1 MSKLLIF
8 LLFTVVVNY
17 ERYERDGIPDYDVL
31 FMDKLMGSDVLQLN
45 VKEGEEFYISIFYSS
60 SCKIR
65 LLNYNEITDALVY
78 FGKNGEEF
86 KYSDPSHGWYLSP
99 ICISYYRFKA
109 IKPSYNK
116 ITLKFKSVD
125 RDKDETY
132 KKTKLREFDLF
143 IKLNILPKNNT
154 S

>member
-17 ERYERDGIPDYDVL
+17 ETDGIPTYFIW

-45 VKEGEEFYISIFYSS
+45 VKEGEEFYISIPLSTSY
-60 SCKIR
+60 KIC

-86 KYSDPSHGWYLSP
+86 KYDEPVGSYLYHRLYT
-99 ICISYYRFKA
+99 SYYRFKA

-116 ITLKFKSVD
+116 ITLKFKVD
-125 RDKDETY
+125 RGNETY
-132 KKTKLREFDLF
+132 KKTKLRELDWI

>member
-17 ERYERDGIPDYDVL
+17 EEDDIPDYDTL
-31 FMDKLMGSDVLQLN
+31 FMDKLMGSDVRQLN
-45 VKEGEEFYISIFYSS
+45 VKEGEEFYISIPSSRFY
-60 SCKIR
+60 KIR

-99 ICISYYRFKA
+99 ICISFYRFKA

-116 ITLKFKSVD
+116 ITLKFKLVA

-132 KKTKLREFDLF
+132 KKTKLKDLDLF

>member
-17 ERYERDGIPDYDVL
+17 EEDGIPDYDTL
-31 FMDKLMGSDVLQLN
+31 FMDKLTGNVLQLN
-45 VKEGEEFYISIFYSS
+45 VKEGEEFYISILRSAFYNT
-60 SCKIR
+60 I

-86 KYSDPSHGWYLSP
+86 KHHQPTPSYLYHYVVT
-99 ICISYYRFKA
+99 SYFRFKA

-132 KKTKLREFDLF
+132 KKTKLRDFDLF

>member
-17 ERYERDGIPDYDVL
+17 EEDSIPDYDTL
-31 FMDKLMGSDVLQLN
+31 FMDKLMGSDVRQLN
-45 VKEGEEFYISIFYSS
+45 VKEGEEFYISIPSS
-60 SCKIR
+60 RYYKIR

-99 ICISYYRFKA
+99 ICISFYRFKA

-116 ITLKFKSVD
+116 ITLKFKLVA

-132 KKTKLREFDLF
+132 KKTKLKDLDLF

>member
-8 LLFTVVVNY
+8 LLFTVVVNQEY
-17 ERYERDGIPDYDVL
+17 EKDGIPDYIVL

-45 VKEGEEFYISIFYSS
+45 VKEGEEFYISIPLSS
-60 SCKIR
+60 SYKIR

-86 KYSDPSHGWYLSP
+86 EYHEPKIGYFSTGIGYSYF
-99 ICISYYRFKA
+99 RFKA

-116 ITLKFKSVD
+116 ITLKFKLVD
-125 RDKDETY
+125 RYNETY
-132 KKTKLREFDLF
+132 KKTKLRDLDWF

>member
-17 ERYERDGIPDYDVL
+17 EEDGIPYYDTL
-31 FMDKLMGSDVLQLN
+31 FMDKLMGSDVRQLN
-45 VKEGEEFYISIFYSS
+45 VKEGEEFYISIPSS
-60 SCKIR
+60 RLYKIR

-86 KYSDPSHGWYLSP
+86 KYYDPSQGWYLSP
-99 ICISYYRFKA
+99 ICISSYRFKA

-116 ITLKFKSVD
+116 ITLKFKLVA

>member
-17 ERYERDGIPDYDVL
+17 EEDGIPDYDTL
-31 FMDKLMGSDVLQLN
+31 FMDKLMGSDVRQLN
-45 VKEGEEFYISIFYSS
+45 VKEGEEFYISIPSS
-60 SCKIR
+60 RYYKIR

-116 ITLKFKSVD
+116 ITLKFKLVD
-125 RDKDETY
+125 RYNDETY
-132 KKTKLREFDLF
+132 KKTKLKELDLF

>member
-17 ERYERDGIPDYDVL
+17 EEDGIPDYDTL
-31 FMDKLMGSDVLQLN
+31 FMDKLMGSDVRQLN
-45 VKEGEEFYISIFYSS
+45 VKEGEEFYISIPLSTSY
-60 SCKIR
+60 KIR

-116 ITLKFKSVD
+116 ITLKFKLVD
-125 RDKDETY
+125 RDNDETY
-132 KKTKLREFDLF
+132 KKTKLKDLDLF

>member
-17 ERYERDGIPDYDVL
+17 EEDGIPDYDTL
-31 FMDKLMGSDVLQLN
+31 FMDKLMGSDVRQLN

-86 KYSDPSHGWYLSP
+86 EYYEPKQGYFSSG
-99 ICISYYRFKA
+99 IGFSYFRFKA

-125 RDKDETY
+125 RDNDETY
-132 KKTKLREFDLF
+132 KKTKSRELDLF

>member
-17 ERYERDGIPDYDVL
+17 EEDGIPNYFIL
-31 FMDKLMGSDVLQLN
+31 SMDKLMGSDVRQLN
-45 VKEGEEFYISIFYSS
+45 VKEGEEFYISIPSS
-60 SCKIR
+60 RLYKIR

-86 KYSDPSHGWYLSP
+86 EYEEPKIGHFSTGIGYSYF
-99 ICISYYRFKA
+99 RFKA

-116 ITLKFKSVD
+116 ITLKFKLVD
-125 RDKDETY
+125 RYNETY
-132 KKTKLREFDLF
+132 KKTKLRDLDWF

>member
-17 ERYERDGIPDYDVL
+17 EEDGIPDYDTL
-31 FMDKLMGSDVLQLN
+31 FMDKLMGSDVRQLN

-116 ITLKFKSVD
+116 ITLKFKLVA

-132 KKTKLREFDLF
+132 KKTKLKDLDLF

>member
-17 ERYERDGIPDYDVL
+17 EEDGIPNYFIL
-31 FMDKLMGSDVLQLN
+31 SMDKLMGSDVRQLN

-86 KYSDPSHGWYLSP
+86 EYYEPKIGYFSTGIGYSYF
-99 ICISYYRFKA
+99 RFKA

>member
-17 ERYERDGIPDYDVL
+17 EEDGIPNYFIL
-31 FMDKLMGSDVLQLN
+31 SMDKLMGSDVRQLN
-45 VKEGEEFYISIFYSS
+45 VKEGEEFYISIPSS
-60 SCKIR
+60 RLYKIR

-86 KYSDPSHGWYLSP
+86 EYYEPKIGYFSTGIGYSYF
-99 ICISYYRFKA
+99 RFKA

-116 ITLKFKSVD
+116 ITLKFKLVD
-125 RDKDETY
+125 RYNDETY
-132 KKTKLREFDLF
+132 KKTKLKELDMF

>member
-17 ERYERDGIPDYDVL
+17 EKDGIPDYSMLV
-31 FMDKLMGSDVLQLN
+31 MDKLMGSDVRQLN
-45 VKEGEEFYISIFYSS
+45 VKEGEEFYISIPSS
-60 SCKIR
+60 RSYKIR

-86 KYSDPSHGWYLSP
+86 KYYDPSHGWFLSP
-99 ICISYYRFKA
+99 IGFSYFRFKA

-116 ITLKFKSVD
+116 ITLKFKLVD
-125 RDKDETY
+125 RDNDETY
-132 KKTKLREFDLF
+132 KKTKLKDLDLF

>member
-17 ERYERDGIPDYDVL
+17 EEDGIPYYDTL
-31 FMDKLMGSDVLQLN
+31 FMDKLMGSDVRQLN
-45 VKEGEEFYISIFYSS
+45 VKEGEEFYISIPSS
-60 SCKIR
+60 RSYKIR

-86 KYSDPSHGWYLSP
+86 KYYDPSQGWYLSP
-99 ICISYYRFKA
+99 ICISLYRFKA

-116 ITLKFKSVD
+116 ITLKFKLVD
-125 RDKDETY
+125 RYNETY
-132 KKTKLREFDLF
+132 KKTKLKELDLF

>member
-17 ERYERDGIPDYDVL
+17 EEDGIPNYDTL
-31 FMDKLMGSDVLQLN
+31 FMDKLMGSDVRQLN
-45 VKEGEEFYISIFYSS
+45 VKEGEEFYISIPSS
-60 SCKIR
+60 RYCKIR

-86 KYSDPSHGWYLSP
+86 KYYDPSQGWYLSP
-99 ICISYYRFKA
+99 ICISSYRFKA

-116 ITLKFKSVD
+116 ITLKFKLVA

-132 KKTKLREFDLF
+132 KKTKLKDLDLF

>member
-17 ERYERDGIPDYDVL
+17 EEDGIPNYFIL
-31 FMDKLMGSDVLQLN
+31 SMDKLMGSDVRQLN
-45 VKEGEEFYISIFYSS
+45 VKEGEEFYISIPLSTSY
-60 SCKIR
+60 KIR

-86 KYSDPSHGWYLSP
+86 EYYEPKQGYFSSG
-99 ICISYYRFKA
+99 IGFSYFRFKA

-116 ITLKFKSVD
+116 ITLKFKLVD
-125 RDKDETY
+125 RYNDETY
-132 KKTKLREFDLF
+132 KKTKLRDLDWF

>member
-86 KYSDPSHGWYLSP
+86 EYEEPKIGHFSTGIGYSYF
-99 ICISYYRFKA
+99 RFKA

-116 ITLKFKSVD
+116 ITLKFKLVA

-132 KKTKLREFDLF
+132 KKTKLKDLDMF

>member
-17 ERYERDGIPDYDVL
+17 EEDGIPYYDTL
-31 FMDKLMGSDVLQLN
+31 FMDKLMGSDVRQLN
-45 VKEGEEFYISIFYSS
+45 VKEGEEFYISIPSS
-60 SCKIR
+60 RSYKIR

-86 KYSDPSHGWYLSP
+86 EYHEPKIGYFSTGIGYSYF
-99 ICISYYRFKA
+99 RFKA

-132 KKTKLREFDLF
+132 KKTKLKELDLF

>member
-17 ERYERDGIPDYDVL
+17 EEDGIPNYDTL
-31 FMDKLMGSDVLQLN
+31 FMDKLMGSDVRQLN
-45 VKEGEEFYISIFYSS
+45 VKEGEEFYISIPSS
-60 SCKIR
+60 RLYKIR

-86 KYSDPSHGWYLSP
+86 KYYDPSQGWYLSP

-116 ITLKFKSVD
+116 ITLKFKLVA

-132 KKTKLREFDLF
+132 KKTKLKDLDLF

>member
-17 ERYERDGIPDYDVL
+17 EEDGIPDYSMLD
-31 FMDKLMGSDVLQLN
+31 MDKLMGSDVRQLN
-45 VKEGEEFYISIFYSS
+45 VKEGEEFYISIPSS
-60 SCKIR
+60 RSYKIR

-86 KYSDPSHGWYLSP
+86 EYEEPKIGHFSTGIGYSYF
-99 ICISYYRFKA
+99 RFKA

-116 ITLKFKSVD
+116 ITLKFKLVD
-125 RDKDETY
+125 RDNDETY
-132 KKTKLREFDLF
+132 KKTKLKDLDLF

>member
-17 ERYERDGIPDYDVL
+17 EEDGIPNYDTL
-31 FMDKLMGSDVLQLN
+31 FMDKLMGSDVRQLN
-45 VKEGEEFYISIFYSS
+45 VKEGEEFYISIPLSS
-60 SCKIR
+60 SYKIR

-86 KYSDPSHGWYLSP
+86 KYYDPSQGWYLSP
-99 ICISYYRFKA
+99 ICISSYRFKA

-116 ITLKFKSVD
+116 ITLKFKLVD
-125 RDKDETY
+125 RYNDETY
-132 KKTKLREFDLF
+132 KKTKLKDLDLF

>member
-17 ERYERDGIPDYDVL
+17 EEDGIPDYDTL
-31 FMDKLMGSDVLQLN
+31 FMDKLMGSDVRQLN
-45 VKEGEEFYISIFYSS
+45 VKEGEEFYISIPSS
-60 SCKIR
+60 RLYKIR

-86 KYSDPSHGWYLSP
+86 EYEEPKIGHFSTGIGYSYF
-99 ICISYYRFKA
+99 RFKA

-116 ITLKFKSVD
+116 ITLKFKLVA

-132 KKTKLREFDLF
+132 KKTKLKDLDLF

>member
-8 LLFTVVVNY
+8 LLFAVVVNY
-17 ERYERDGIPDYDVL
+17 EKDDIPNYFIL
-31 FMDKLMGSDVLQLN
+31 LMDKLMGSDVRQLN
-45 VKEGEEFYISIFYSS
+45 VKEGEEFYISIPSS
-60 SCKIR
+60 RSYKIR

-99 ICISYYRFKA
+99 IVFSYYRFKA

-132 KKTKLREFDLF
+132 KKTKLKDLDLF

>member
-31 FMDKLMGSDVLQLN
+31 FMDKLMGSDVRQLN

-86 KYSDPSHGWYLSP
+86 EYEEPKIGHFSTGIGYSYF
-99 ICISYYRFKA
+99 RFKA

-116 ITLKFKSVD
+116 ITLKFKLVD
-125 RDKDETY
+125 RYNETY
-132 KKTKLREFDLF
+132 KKTKLRDLDWF

>member
-17 ERYERDGIPDYDVL
+17 EEDGIPDYDTL
-31 FMDKLMGSDVLQLN
+31 FMDKLMGSDVRQLN
-45 VKEGEEFYISIFYSS
+45 VKEGEEFYISIPKSNLY
-60 SCKIR
+60 KIR

-86 KYSDPSHGWYLSP
+86 KYYDPSQGWYLSP
-99 ICISYYRFKA
+99 ICISLYRFKA

-116 ITLKFKSVD
+116 ITLKFKLVD
-125 RDKDETY
+125 RDNDETY
-132 KKTKLREFDLF
+132 KKTKLKDLDLF

>member
-17 ERYERDGIPDYDVL
+17 EEDGIPNYFIL
-31 FMDKLMGSDVLQLN
+31 SMDKLMGSDVRQLN
-45 VKEGEEFYISIFYSS
+45 VKEGEEFYISIPSSRFY
-60 SCKIR
+60 KIR

-86 KYSDPSHGWYLSP
+86 EYYEPKIGYFSTGIGYSYF
-99 ICISYYRFKA
+99 RFKA

-116 ITLKFKSVD
+116 ITLKFKLVD
-125 RDKDETY
+125 RYNDETY
-132 KKTKLREFDLF
+132 KKTKLKELDLF

>member
-17 ERYERDGIPDYDVL
+17 EEDGIPDYDTL
-31 FMDKLMGSDVLQLN
+31 FMDKLMGSDVRQLN
-45 VKEGEEFYISIFYSS
+45 VKEGEEFYISIPISTSY
-60 SCKIR
+60 KIR

-99 ICISYYRFKA
+99 ICISYFRFKA

-116 ITLKFKSVD
+116 ITLKFKLVD

-132 KKTKLREFDLF
+132 KKTKLKELDLF

>member
-17 ERYERDGIPDYDVL
+17 EKDGIPDYSMLD
-31 FMDKLMGSDVLQLN
+31 MDKLMGSDVRQLN
-45 VKEGEEFYISIFYSS
+45 VKEGEEFYISIPLSTSY
-60 SCKIR
+60 KIR

-86 KYSDPSHGWYLSP
+86 KYYDPSHGWFLSP
-99 ICISYYRFKA
+99 IGFSYFRFKA

-116 ITLKFKSVD
+116 ITLKFKLVD
-125 RDKDETY
+125 RDNDETY
-132 KKTKLREFDLF
+132 KKTKLKDLDLF

>member
-17 ERYERDGIPDYDVL
+17 EEDGIPNYFIL
-31 FMDKLMGSDVLQLN
+31 SMDKLMGSDVRQLN
-45 VKEGEEFYISIFYSS
+45 VKEGEEFYISIPLSTSY
-60 SCKIR
+60 KIR

>member
-17 ERYERDGIPDYDVL
+17 EEDGIPDYDTL
-31 FMDKLMGSDVLQLN
+31 FMDKLMGSDVRQLN
-45 VKEGEEFYISIFYSS
+45 VKEGEEFYISIPSS
-60 SCKIR
+60 RYYKIR

-116 ITLKFKSVD
+116 ITLKFKLVD
-125 RDKDETY
+125 RYNETY
-132 KKTKLREFDLF
+132 KKTKLRDLDWF

>member
-17 ERYERDGIPDYDVL
+17 EEDGIPNYDTL
-31 FMDKLMGSDVLQLN
+31 FMDKLMGSDVRQLN
-45 VKEGEEFYISIFYSS
+45 VKEGEEFYISIPSS
-60 SCKIR
+60 RLYKIR

-86 KYSDPSHGWYLSP
+86 KYYDPSQGWYLSP
-99 ICISYYRFKA
+99 ICISSYRFKA

-116 ITLKFKSVD
+116 ITLKFKLVD
-125 RDKDETY
+125 RDNYETY
-132 KKTKLREFDLF
+132 KKTKLKDLDLF

>member
-17 ERYERDGIPDYDVL
+17 EEDGIPDYDTL

-45 VKEGEEFYISIFYSS
+45 VKEGEEFYISIPSS
-60 SCKIR
+60 RSYKIR

-86 KYSDPSHGWYLSP
+86 EYYEPKIGYFSTGIGYSYF
-99 ICISYYRFKA
+99 RFKA

-125 RDKDETY
+125 RDNDETY
-132 KKTKLREFDLF
+132 KKTKSRELDLF

>member
-17 ERYERDGIPDYDVL
+17 EEDGIPNYFIL
-31 FMDKLMGSDVLQLN
+31 SMDKLMGSDVRQLN
-45 VKEGEEFYISIFYSS
+45 VKEGEEFYISIPSS
-60 SCKIR
+60 RSYKIR

-99 ICISYYRFKA
+99 ICISYFRFKA

>member
-17 ERYERDGIPDYDVL
+17 EEDGIPNYFIL
-31 FMDKLMGSDVLQLN
+31 SMDKLMGSDVRQLN
-45 VKEGEEFYISIFYSS
+45 VKEGEEFYISIPKSNLY
-60 SCKIR
+60 KIR

-86 KYSDPSHGWYLSP
+86 EYYEPKIGYFSTGIGYSYF
-99 ICISYYRFKA
+99 RFKA

-116 ITLKFKSVD
+116 ITLKFKLVD
-125 RDKDETY
+125 RYNETY
-132 KKTKLREFDLF
+132 KKTKLRDLDWF

>member
-17 ERYERDGIPDYDVL
+17 EEDGIPNYL
-31 FMDKLMGSDVLQLN
+31 TLGMDKLMGSDVRQLN
-45 VKEGEEFYISIFYSS
+45 VKEGEEFYISIPLSTSY
-60 SCKIR
+60 KIC

-86 KYSDPSHGWYLSP
+86 KYYDPSHGWYSSP
-99 ICISYYRFKA
+99 IGISYFRFKA

-125 RDKDETY
+125 RDNETY
-132 KKTKLREFDLF
+132 KKKKLRDFDLF

>member
-17 ERYERDGIPDYDVL
+17 EYEKDGIPDYIVL
-31 FMDKLMGSDVLQLN
+31 FMDKLMGSDVRLLN
-45 VKEGEEFYISIFYSS
+45 VKEGEEFYISIPSSRFY
-60 SCKIR
+60 KIR

-86 KYSDPSHGWYLSP
+86 EYHEPKIGYYYYGIGYSYF
-99 ICISYYRFKA
+99 RFKA

-132 KKTKLREFDLF
+132 KKTKLRDFELF
-143 IKLNILPKNNT
+143 VKLNILPKNNT

>member
-17 ERYERDGIPDYDVL
+17 EEDGIPNYFIL
-31 FMDKLMGSDVLQLN
+31 SMDKLMGSDVRQLN
-45 VKEGEEFYISIFYSS
+45 VKEGEEFYISIPSS
-60 SCKIR
+60 RSYKIR

-86 KYSDPSHGWYLSP
+86 EYYEPKIGYFSTGIGYSYF
-99 ICISYYRFKA
+99 RFKA

-116 ITLKFKSVD
+116 ITLKFKLVD
-125 RDKDETY
+125 RYNETY

>member
-17 ERYERDGIPDYDVL
+17 EEDGIPNYFIL
-31 FMDKLMGSDVLQLN
+31 SMDKLMGSDVRQLN
-45 VKEGEEFYISIFYSS
+45 VKEGEEFYISIPLSTSY
-60 SCKIR
+60 KIR

-86 KYSDPSHGWYLSP
+86 EYEEPKIGHFSTGIGYSYF
-99 ICISYYRFKA
+99 RFKA

-125 RDKDETY
+125 RDNDETY

>member
-17 ERYERDGIPDYDVL
+17 EEDGIPDYDTL
-31 FMDKLMGSDVLQLN
+31 FMDKLMGSDVRQLN
-45 VKEGEEFYISIFYSS
+45 VKEGEEFYISIPSS
-60 SCKIR
+60 RLYKIR

-86 KYSDPSHGWYLSP
+86 EYYEPKIGYFSTGIGYSYF
-99 ICISYYRFKA
+99 RFKA

-116 ITLKFKSVD
+116 ITLKFKLVA

-132 KKTKLREFDLF
+132 KKTKLKDLDLF